1 MEKIYLESQTES
13 LESLK
18 VRERI
23 ANLKKQD
30 KIYKSTFNSEKIPL
44 TLTFNDVLMVPQY
57 GEIES
62 RYFLHLIQNSMQYRL
77 FLL

>member
-1 MEKIYLESQTES
+1 MEKIYLETQTES
-13 LESLK
+13 FETQK
-18 VRERI
+18 VKERI

-30 KIYKSTFNSEKIPL
+30 KFYKSIFSSEKIPL

-62 RYFLHLIQNSMQYRL
+62 RYFFPFTQISMQHQF

>member
-1 MEKIYLESQTES
+1 MEKIYLESQSDSAET
-13 LESLK
+13 LQ

-30 KIYKSTFNSEKIPL
+30 KVYKTIFTSEKIPL

-57 GEIES
+57 GEI
-62 RYFLHLIQNSMQYRL
+62 
-77 FLL
+77 